1 MNAETQSRIEKLREE
16 VRYHERKYYVEN
28 APEISDSE
36 FDALMKKLKKI
47 EDANPDLIT
56 LDSPTQRV
64 GGEPV
69 DEFRAVAHTRPM
81 LSLDNTYS
89 AEELREFDGR
99 VRRLLP
105 DVDFAYTAE
114 LKIDGVGVSLRY
126 DEGVFIQG
134 ITRGD
139 GRRGD
144 DVTANLRTIRSLPLR
159 FTSAAV
165 PGDIELRGEVYLS
178 HSAFAQINSE
188 REAAGEPLFVSP
200 RNAAAGSLRQ
210 LDPKITAR
218 RPLNVFIYGLAE
230 AGATPFE
237 GHDEAMAALEG
248 AGFPTIERR
257 RLLPDVEAVIDHCLA
272 VETERGRFDYDADGM
287 VVKVDSFEL
296 QEKLASTAKHP
307 RWAVAYKFPAEQATT
322 TVERIDVNVGRTGAV
337 TPVALLAPVRVGGAT
352 VSRATLH
359 NEDEVS
365 RKDIR
370 EGDTVLIER
379 GGDVIPKVVKVIT
392 EKRTGREKPFVM
404 PETCPVCESA
414 LHRAEGEAARRC
426 TNAACPAQ
434 QRERII
440 HFARRAAMDIE
451 HLGPKIVDQLIE
463 AKIVSDVAD
472 LYGLTVEKLLPLER
486 FAEKSAVNLVAAIE
500 ASKGRGLDRLLFGL
514 GIRHVG
520 QRGAG
525 ILAENFAGLDA
536 LIEVAKSK
544 PDQLEE
550 LQEIGPVMAESL
562 SRFFSEPRNLELI
575 EKLKAVGVLTERAH
589 TEAAVSEV
597 LAGKTIILTG
607 TLKGFTREQA
617 TQAVEAR
624 GGRVTSS
631 VSVKTDY
638 AVVGAAPGAKHTKAL
653 AHGIHCLNEDE
664 FELLLAGRL
673 PEAGK

>member
-1 MNAETQSRIEKLREE
+1 MSTDARSKIEKLREKI
-16 VRYHERKYYVEN
+16 RYHERKYYVEN

-36 FDALMKKLKKI
+36 FDELIEELKEI
-47 EDANPDLIT
+47 EEANPDLIT

-69 DEFRAVAHTRPM
+69 DEFRAVAHARPM
-81 LSLDNTYS
+81 LSLGNTYS

-126 DEGVFIQG
+126 EAGVFSQG

-178 HSAFAQINSE
+178 HSAFRQINSE
-188 REAAGEPLFVSP
+188 REAAGESLFVSP

-210 LDPKITAR
+210 LDPRITSR
-218 RPLNVFIYGLAE
+218 RPLHIFIYGLAGTE
-230 AGATPFE
+230 TSHFLS
-237 GHDEAMAALEG
+237 HDAAMAAFEE
-248 AGFPTIERR
+248 AGFATIERR
-257 RLLPDVEAVIDHCLA
+257 RRLPDIEAVIEHCLA
-272 VETERGRFDYDADGM
+272 VQEERGRFDYDADGM

-307 RWAVAYKFPAEQATT
+307 RWAIAYKFPAEQATT

-392 EKRTGREKPFVM
+392 EERTGREKPFVM
-404 PETCPVCESA
+404 PETCPACGAA

-434 QRERII
+434 MRERII

-463 AKIVSDVAD
+463 AKLVGDVAD

-486 FAEKSAVNLVAAIE
+486 FAEKSAANLVAAIE
-500 ASKGRGLDRLLFGL
+500 ASKGQGLDRLLFGL

-520 QRGAG
+520 ERGAW

-550 LQEIGPVMAESL
+550 LQEVGPVMAESL

-575 EKLKAVGVLTERAH
+575 EKLDAVGALTERARP
-589 TEAAVSEV
+589 EATISQV
-597 LAGKTIILTG
+597 LEGMTVVLTG
-607 TLKGFTREQA
+607 TLKGYTRREA
-617 TQAVEAR
+617 AEAVEAR
-624 GGRVTSS
+624 GGRVAAS
-631 VSVKTDY
+631 VSPKTDY
-638 AVVGAAPGAKHTKAL
+638 VIVGDEPGSKYDKAL
-653 AHGIHCLNEDE
+653 SLGIRSLNEAE
-664 FELLLAGRL
+664 FEEILAGRL
-673 PEAGK
+673 PGPG

>member
-47 EDANPDLIT
+47 EDANPDLIS
-56 LDSPTQRV
+56 LDSPTLRV

-99 VRRLLP
+99 VFRLLP

-126 DEGVFIQG
+126 DEGVFTQG

-178 HSAFAQINSE
+178 HSAFAQINSD

-257 RLLPDVEAVIDHCLA
+257 RLLPNVEAVIDHCLA
-272 VETERGRFDYDADGM
+272 VQEERGRFDYDADGM

-486 FAEKSAVNLVAAIE
+486 FAEKSAANLVAAIE

-520 QRGAG
+520 ERGAG
-525 ILAENFAGLDA
+525 ILAEKFAGLDA

-550 LQEIGPVMAESL
+550 LQEMGPVMAESL

-575 EKLKAVGVLTERAH
+575 EKLEAVGVLTERAH
-589 TEAAVSEV
+589 TEAAVSEA

-607 TLKGFTREQA
+607 TLKGYTREQA

-638 AVVGAAPGAKHTKAL
+638 VIVGDEPGSKYDKAL
-653 AHGIHCLNEDE
+653 SLGIHRLNEAE

>member
-1 MNAETQSRIEKLREE
+1 MNAEIQSRIEKLREE
-16 VRYHERKYYVEN
+16 IRHHERMYHVEN

-36 FDALMKKLKKI
+36 FDELIDELKEI
-47 EDANPDLIT
+47 EEANPGLIT
-56 LDSPTQRV
+56 LDSPTHRV

-69 DEFRAVAHTRPM
+69 DEFRAAAHTRPM

-126 DEGVFIQG
+126 EAGVFSQG

-210 LDPKITAR
+210 LDPRITSR
-218 RPLNVFIYGLAE
+218 RPLHIFIYGLAE
-230 AGATPFE
+230 AGATSFR
-237 GHDEAMAALEG
+237 GQDEAMAALEG

-257 RLLPDVEAVIDHCLA
+257 RLLPDVEAVIEHCLA
-272 VETERGRFDYDADGM
+272 VQEERGRFDYDADGM

-307 RWAVAYKFPAEQATT
+307 RWAIAYKFPAEQATT

-337 TPVALLAPVRVGGAT
+337 TPVALLAPVWVGGAT

-404 PETCPVCESA
+404 PETCPACGAA

-440 HFARRAAMDIE
+440 HFSRRAAMDIE

-463 AKIVSDVAD
+463 AKLVGDVAD

-486 FAEKSAVNLVAAIE
+486 FAEKSAANLVAAIE

-520 QRGAG
+520 ERGAG
-525 ILAENFAGLDA
+525 ILAENFTGLDA

-575 EKLKAVGVLTERAH
+575 EKLEAVGVLTERAH

-607 TLKGFTREQA
+607 TLKGYTREQA

-638 AVVGAAPGAKHTKAL
+638 AVVGAASGAKHTKAL
-653 AHGIHCLNEDE
+653 AHGIRCLNEEE

-673 PEAGK
+673 PEAG

>member
-1 MNAETQSRIEKLREE
+1 MSAETQSRIEKLREE
-16 VRYHERKYYVEN
+16 IRYHERKYYVEN

-36 FDALMKKLKKI
+36 FDELMEELKEI
-47 EDANPDLIT
+47 EEDNPDLIT

-69 DEFRAVAHTRPM
+69 DEFRAAAHTRPM

-126 DEGVFIQG
+126 EAGVFSQG

-178 HSAFAQINSE
+178 HSAFRQINSE

-218 RPLNVFIYGLAE
+218 RPLNIFIYGLAAPE
-230 AGATPFE
+230 ETPFE
-237 GHDEAMAALEG
+237 GYDGAMTALEK

-257 RLLPDVEAVIDHCLA
+257 RLLPDVEAVIEHCLA
-272 VETERGRFDYDADGM
+272 VQEERDSFDYDADGM

-307 RWAVAYKFPAEQATT
+307 RWAIAYKFPAEQATT

-337 TPVALLAPVRVGGAT
+337 TPVALLAPVWVGGAT

-359 NEDEVS
+359 NEDEVK

-404 PETCPVCESA
+404 PETCPACGAA
-414 LHRAEGEAARRC
+414 LHRAEGEVARRC

-514 GIRHVG
+514 
-520 QRGAG
+520 
-525 ILAENFAGLDA
+525 
-536 LIEVAKSK
+536 
-544 PDQLEE
+544 
-550 LQEIGPVMAESL
+550 
-562 SRFFSEPRNLELI
+562 
-575 EKLKAVGVLTERAH
+575 
-589 TEAAVSEV
+589 
-597 LAGKTIILTG
+597 
-607 TLKGFTREQA
+607 
-617 TQAVEAR
+617 
-624 GGRVTSS
+624 
-631 VSVKTDY
+631 
-638 AVVGAAPGAKHTKAL
+638 
-653 AHGIHCLNEDE
+653 
-664 FELLLAGRL
+664 
-673 PEAGK
+673 

>member
-1 MNAETQSRIEKLREE
+1 MSTDARSKIEKLREKI
-16 VRYHERKYYVEN
+16 RYHERKYHEEF
-28 APEISDSE
+28 APEISDPE
-36 FDALMKKLKKI
+36 FDKLMDELKGLEEVHPKL
-47 EDANPDLIT
+47 ATP
-56 LDSPTQRV
+56 DSPTQRV

-69 DEFRAVAHTRPM
+69 DEFKEVTHTRPM

-105 DVDFAYTAE
+105 DTEFDYTVE
-114 LKIDGVGVSLRY
+114 LKIDGLGVSLHY
-126 DEGVFIQG
+126 EDGVFVQG
-134 ITRGD
+134 ITRGH
-139 GRRGD
+139 RFGD
-144 DVTANLRTIRSLPLR
+144 DVTPNLRTIRSLPLR
-159 FTSAAV
+159 LTPSVV
-165 PGDIELRGEVYLS
+165 PGDIEVRGEVYLK
-178 HSAFAQINSE
+178 HKAFEWINAE
-188 REAAGEPLFVSP
+188 RKKAGEQLFVNP

-210 LDPKITAR
+210 LDPRITAS
-218 RPLNVFIYGLAE
+218 RPLNVFIYGLTAPE
-230 AGATPFE
+230 ETPFQS
-237 GHDEAMAALEG
+237 HDEALAALEE
-248 AGFPTIERR
+248 AGFPVIERR
-257 RLLPDVEAVIDHCLA
+257 RRLPTIEAVIEHCLA
-272 VETERGRFDYDADGM
+272 VEAERGRFDYDADGM

-307 RWAVAYKFPAEQATT
+307 RWAIAYKFPAEQATT

-379 GGDVIPKVVKVIT
+379 GGDVIPKVVEVIT
-392 EKRTGREKPFVM
+392 EKRTGREKSFVM
-404 PETCPVCESA
+404 PETCPACGAA

-434 QRERII
+434 MRERII

-463 AKIVSDVAD
+463 AKLVGDVAD

-486 FAEKSAVNLVAAIE
+486 FAEKSAANLVAAIE

-520 QRGAG
+520 ERGAG

-550 LQEIGPVMAESL
+550 LQEIGPIMAESL
-562 SRFFSEPRNLELI
+562 SRFFSEPRNLKII
-575 EKLKAVGVLTERAH
+575 EKLDAVGALTELARP
-589 TEAAVSEV
+589 EATISQV
-597 LAGKTIILTG
+597 LEGMTVVLTG
-607 TLKGFTREQA
+607 TLKGYTRREA
-617 TQAVEAR
+617 AEAVEAR
-624 GGRVTSS
+624 GGRVAAS
-631 VSVKTDY
+631 VSPKTDY
-638 AVVGAAPGAKHTKAL
+638 VIVGDEPGSKYDKAL
-653 AHGIHCLNEDE
+653 SLGIRSLNEAE
-664 FELLLAGRL
+664 FEEILAGRL
-673 PEAGK
+673 PGPG